1 MKKKLKKKKGGKLV
15 GKREK
20 LVKKTKLKKTSEK
33 LVKNYYITEQQLG
46 NLKNQISK
54 VITKSKYL
62 DQDAEDG
69 L

>member
-1 MKKKLKKKKGGKLV
+1 M

-46 NLKNQISK
+46 NSKNQISK

>member
-54 VITKSKYL
+54 VTTKSKYL